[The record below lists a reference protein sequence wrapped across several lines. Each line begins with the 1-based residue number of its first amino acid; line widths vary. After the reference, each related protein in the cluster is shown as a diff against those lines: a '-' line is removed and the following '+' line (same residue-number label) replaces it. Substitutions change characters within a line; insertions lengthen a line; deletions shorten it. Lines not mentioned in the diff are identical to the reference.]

1 MDSQYLNLF
10 TLFYLNR
17 LELNLSLL
25 TWRRAIACPFFPPS
39 QPVFIP
45 AVWKIIVPPK
55 IHVFLWLLSNN
66 KLMTVD
72 NLAERGI
79 HKPLDCKFCSEKESV
94 HHLFFDCI
102 VARQLWAC
110 LSDFN
115 GSVINSYFD
124 MASKWIAPK
133 KYKSTNTISAG
144 VVWCMWLIRN
154 DFVFRGQHWSSIKMV
169 LGKLWSITK
178 EWMLMCPAS
187 MEEEID
193 RWCSYLVV
201 RLKIPLAICF

>member
-10 TLFYLNR
+10 TLFYLNK

-79 HKPLDCKFCSEKESV
+79 HKPLDCKFCSEKESI

-102 VARQLWAC
+102 IARQLWAY

-144 VVWCMWLIRN
+144 VVWCLWL
-154 DFVFRGQHWSSIKMV
+154 IKMV
-169 LGKLWSITK
+169 HQSNRTS
-178 EWMLMCPAS
+178 P
-187 MEEEID
+187 
-193 RWCSYLVV
+193 
-201 RLKIPLAICF
+201 